1 MSDLRE
7 KLSITP
13 YISEVYPI
21 LEHNLYNIAVYR
33 TLSSIYPV
41 NDTPAIIEDPYK
53 RDFWINTSNN
63 AIQMAII
70 DWCKVFGSKY
80 NNDLHY
86 SNHLE
91 IERIEVI
98 ESVED
103 FEQVKDSMT
112 RFRNKYIA
120 HKDYEPVPVLVLDGA
135 MQAMFEFDEKIRE
148 LYELNAYPG
157 LKDCLETYMI
167 RIQDLLGIEER
178 E

>member
-21 LEHNLYNIAVYR
+21 LEHILYNIAVYR
-33 TLSSIYPV
+33 TISSFYPV
-41 NDTPAIIEDPYK
+41 NDTPALIEDPYK

-86 SNHLE
+86 SNHLNIE
-91 IERIEVI
+91 IE
-98 ESVED
+98 D
-103 FEQVKDSMT
+103 LEQIKDSMT

-120 HKDYEPVPVLVLDGA
+120 HKDNEPVPVPMLDGA
-135 MQAMFEFDEKIRE
+135 MQAMFEFDEKVRE
-148 LYELNAYPG
+148 LYDLNGYPG
-157 LKDCLETYMI
+157 LKDCFENYMI
-167 RIQDLLGIEER
+167 RVQDLMGIEER

>member
-7 KLSITP
+7 KRSITP

-21 LEHNLYNIAVYR
+21 LEHILYNIAVYR
-33 TLSSIYPV
+33 TISSFYPV
-41 NDTPAIIEDPYK
+41 NDTQALIEDPYK

-86 SNHLE
+86 SNHLNIE
-91 IERIEVI
+91 IE
-98 ESVED
+98 D
-103 FEQVKDSMT
+103 LEQIKDSMT

-120 HKDYEPVPVLVLDGA
+120 HKDNEPVPVPVLDGA
-135 MQAMFEFDEKIRE
+135 IQVMFELDEKIRE
-148 LYELNAYPG
+148 LYDLDGYPG

-167 RIQDLLGIEER
+167 RVQDLMGNEER